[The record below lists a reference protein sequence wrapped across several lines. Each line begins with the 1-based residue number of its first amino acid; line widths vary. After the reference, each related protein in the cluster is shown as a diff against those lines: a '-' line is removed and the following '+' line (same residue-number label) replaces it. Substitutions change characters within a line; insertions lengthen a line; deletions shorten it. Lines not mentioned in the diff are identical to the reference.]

1 MAQHKTGLYGQKAA
15 FFDLDGTLACHNLP
29 PHPEDVV
36 AIREFRQRG
45 HLAFLCT
52 GRSTGFLY
60 DDILDI
66 GFDGIVAGAGAYIVM
81 GDKLIFRRVVTP
93 EQLHRIIP
101 YFTAARQTCI
111 LEGER
116 SMFLAFNA
124 GDAVRP
130 HPLISSADITD
141 SWAAENPITKLTIYG
156 QVDGAACRM
165 LGREFS
171 VIQHPTYAE
180 IIPGGCSKGDGIRRI
195 LAVTGIEQ
203 RNTLAF
209 GDSHNDL
216 DMLQYAG
223 LGVAMGNADE
233 TVRAAADYV
242 TSPQNEAGV
251 AKALYKFVLL

>member
-1 MAQHKTGLYGQKAA
+1 MAHNRNTTSQTQKAA

-29 PHPEDVV
+29 PLPEDVD
-36 AIREFRQRG
+36 AIREFRRRG

-60 DDILDI
+60 DDVLNI
-66 GFDGIVAGAGAYIVM
+66 GFDGIVAGAGAYIEV
-81 GDKLIFRRVVTP
+81 GGALLFRRVITG
-93 EQLHRIIP
+93 EQLRRITT
-101 YFTAARQTCI
+101 YFTAVRQTCI
-111 LEGER
+111 LEGEH

-130 HPLISSADITD
+130 HPMISPADITM
-141 SWAAENPITKLTIYG
+141 SWTEQNPITKLTIYG
-156 QVDGAACRM
+156 QVDGDARQM
-165 LGREFS
+165 LGEELS

-180 IIPGGCSKGDGIRRI
+180 IIPGGCSKGDGIRRV
-195 LAVTGIEQ
+195 LAVTGISREDA
-203 RNTLAF
+203 LAF

-242 TSPQNEAGV
+242 TATQPEAGV
-251 AKALYKFVLL
+251 AKALYKFVL